1 MSHVGRS
8 HDHRQLLLH
17 NLKLIDLTR
26 TKLRCNGS
34 APIIRRLTKGILS
47 RSDLIARRGSLFF
60 SRPLHVSVNLKFA
73 RERVVQERLGN
84 GEKNLKCKTDLD
96 RFKFNTVNDL
106 IRRALCFS
114 ILFQPPSRCL
124 FLSSFYLLLLY
135 LLLFFSQSLF
145 FSLSLS
151 FSQTP
156 TWRNTHTCALHTLA
170 LRRFSRA
177 HAP

>member
-8 HDHRQLLLH
+8 HDHRQLLLY

-34 APIIRRLTKGILS
+34 ASIVRRLTKGILS

-60 SRPLHVSVNLKFA
+60 SCPLHVPVNLKFA
-73 RERVVQERLGN
+73 RERERVVQERLGN
-84 GEKNLKCKTDLD
+84 EEKNLKCKTDLD

-106 IRRALCFS
+106 IRRALCFF
-114 ILFQPPSRCL
+114 ILFQPPFRCL

-135 LLLFFSQSLF
+135 LLLFFS
-145 FSLSLS
+145 LS
-151 FSQTP
+151 FSFSRTP
-156 TWRNTHTCALHTLA
+156 TWRNTHTCAPHTLA